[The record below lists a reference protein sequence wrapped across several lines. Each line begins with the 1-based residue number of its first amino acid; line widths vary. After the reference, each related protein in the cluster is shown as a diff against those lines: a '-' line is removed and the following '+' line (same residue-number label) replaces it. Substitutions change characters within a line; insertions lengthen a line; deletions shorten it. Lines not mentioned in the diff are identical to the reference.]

1 VTNKLQKRLAL
12 GQAPVQFW
20 CMKTILFFCISSALL
35 TASTLLT
42 GCTAGD
48 ESGTPQVQTSDNSSG
63 EPAAALAVAHWVK
76 GEPVDVSSGVHV
88 VEFWATWCP
97 PCLTS
102 IPHLTELQEKF
113 KDRGVNIIGVS
124 DEELATVESFV
135 KKMGDKMAYTVAIDA
150 GATSKGYMGKYG
162 VGGIPHAFVVKDG
175 KVVWH
180 GHPMDP
186 MDKLDD
192 AIEDA
197 LK

>member
-1 VTNKLQKRLAL
+1 ML
-12 GQAPVQFW
+12 GEFSY
-20 CMKTILFFCISSALL
+20 MKTILFFCISSTLL
-35 TASTLLT
+35 TASVFLT
-42 GCTAGD
+42 GCSARD
-48 ESGTPQVQTSDNSSG
+48 ESGTTQTQTSVNSSG

-76 GEPVDVSSGVHV
+76 GEPVDISTGVHV

-97 PCLTS
+97 PCRTS

-113 KDRGVNIIGVS
+113 KDRDVNVIGIS
-124 DEELATVESFV
+124 NEELATVESFV

-175 KVVWH
+175 EVVWH
-180 GHPMDP
+180 GHP

-192 AIEDA
+192 AIEGA

>member
-1 VTNKLQKRLAL
+1 
-12 GQAPVQFW
+12 
-20 CMKTILFFCISSALL
+20 M
-35 TASTLLT
+35 
-42 GCTAGD
+42 
-48 ESGTPQVQTSDNSSG
+48 
-63 EPAAALAVAHWVK
+63 AVAHWVK

-97 PCLTS
+97 PCRTS

-124 DEELATVESFV
+124 NEELATVESFV

-175 KVVWH
+175 AVVWH
-180 GHPMDP
+180 GHPMAE
-186 MDKLDD
+186 LEG
-192 AIEDA
+192 AIDDA

>member
-1 VTNKLQKRLAL
+1 
-12 GQAPVQFW
+12 
-20 CMKTILFFCISSALL
+20 MKTILFFCISSALL
-35 TASTLLT
+35 TVSILLT
-42 GCTAGD
+42 GCAAGD
-48 ESGTPQVQTSDNSSG
+48 EPGTPQVQTADNSSG

-192 AIEDA
+192 AIKDA

>member
-1 VTNKLQKRLAL
+1 VTNKLQKRLAPGQAL
-12 GQAPVQFW
+12 GQFNP
-20 CMKTILFFCISSALL
+20 MKTILFFCISSALL
-35 TASTLLT
+35 TTSVFLT
-42 GCTAGD
+42 GCTSGD
-48 ESGTPQVQTSDNSSG
+48 ESGTPQTQTSDNSSG

-76 GEPVDVSSGVHV
+76 GESVDVSSGVHV

-97 PCLTS
+97 PCRTS
-102 IPHLTELQEKF
+102 IPHLTALQEKF

-124 DEELATVESFV
+124 DEELATVEAFV
-135 KKMGDKMAYTVAIDA
+135 NKMGDKMAYTVAIDA

-175 KVVWH
+175 EIVWH
-180 GHPMDP
+180 GHPMA
-186 MDKLDD
+186 KLEA

>member
-1 VTNKLQKRLAL
+1 
-12 GQAPVQFW
+12 
-20 CMKTILFFCISSALL
+20 MKTILFFCISSALL
-35 TASTLLT
+35 TASAFLT

-48 ESGTPQVQTSDNSSG
+48 ESGTPQVQTADNSSG

-97 PCLTS
+97 PCRTS

-175 KVVWH
+175 EVVWH
-180 GHPMDP
+180 GHP

>member
-1 VTNKLQKRLAL
+1 M

-20 CMKTILFFCISSALL
+20 HMKTILFFCISSALL

-48 ESGTPQVQTSDNSSG
+48 ESGAP
-63 EPAAALAVAHWVK
+63 VAHWVK

-135 KKMGDKMAYTVAIDA
+135 EKMGDKMAYTVAID
-150 GATSKGYMGKYG
+150 GGISKDYIEKYNI
-162 VGGIPHAFVVKDG
+162 GGIPHAFVVKDG
-175 KVVWH
+175 EIVWH
-180 GHPMDP
+180 GHPMA
-186 MDKLDD
+186 KLEA

>member
-1 VTNKLQKRLAL
+1 VL
-12 GQAPVQFW
+12 GEFSY
-20 CMKTILFFCISSALL
+20 MKTILFFCISSTLL
-35 TASTLLT
+35 TASVFLT
-42 GCTAGD
+42 GCSARD
-48 ESGTPQVQTSDNSSG
+48 ESGTTQTQTSVNSSG

-76 GEPVDVSSGVHV
+76 GEPVDISTGVHV

-97 PCLTS
+97 PCRTS

-113 KDRGVNIIGVS
+113 KDRDVNVIGIS
-124 DEELATVESFV
+124 NEELATVESFV

-175 KVVWH
+175 EVVWH
-180 GHPMDP
+180 GHP

-192 AIEDA
+192 AIEGA

>member
-1 VTNKLQKRLAL
+1 MA
-12 GQAPVQFW
+12 QAPVQFW
-20 CMKTILFFCISSALL
+20 HMKTILFFCISSALL

-48 ESGTPQVQTSDNSSG
+48 ESGAP
-63 EPAAALAVAHWVK
+63 VAHWVK

-102 IPHLTELQEKF
+102 IPHLTALQEKYA
-113 KDRGVNIIGVS
+113 DRGVNIIGVS
-124 DEELATVESFV
+124 DEKLATVEAFV

-175 KVVWH
+175 EVVWH
-180 GHPMDP
+180 GHPMG
-186 MDKLDD
+186 KLDD
-192 AIEDA
+192 AIEGA

>member
-1 VTNKLQKRLAL
+1 VTNKLQKRLAPGQAL
-12 GQAPVQFW
+12 GQFIP
-20 CMKTILFFCISSALL
+20 MKTILFFCISSALL
-35 TASTLLT
+35 TTSVFLT
-42 GCTAGD
+42 GCAAGG
-48 ESGTPQVQTSDNSSG
+48 ESGTPQTQTAVNSSG
-63 EPAAALAVAHWVK
+63 APAAALAVAHWVK
-76 GEPVDVSSGVHV
+76 GEPVDISTGVHV

-124 DEELATVESFV
+124 DEELATVETFV

-175 KVVWH
+175 EIVWH
-180 GHPMDP
+180 GHPMA
-186 MDKLDD
+186 KLEA

>member
-1 VTNKLQKRLAL
+1 MRVRVLTIAVFVTLFTLSTASAQRGRGLTI
-12 GQAPVQFW
+12 GSQAPGLNV
-20 CMKTILFFCISSALL
+20 
-35 TASTLLT
+35 
-42 GCTAGD
+42 
-48 ESGTPQVQTSDNSSG
+48 E
-63 EPAAALAVAHWVK
+63 WVK
-76 GEPVDVSSGVHV
+76 GEFNPMDADVYVM
-88 VEFWATWCP
+88 EFWATWCP
-97 PCLTS
+97 PCRTS

-124 DEELATVESFV
+124 NEELATVESFV

-175 KVVWH
+175 EVVWH
-180 GHPMDP
+180 GHPMV
-186 MDKLDD
+186 KLDD

>member
-1 VTNKLQKRLAL
+1 MA
-12 GQAPVQFW
+12 QAPVQFW
-20 CMKTILFFCISSALL
+20 HMKTILFFCISSALL

-124 DEELATVESFV
+124 DEELHS
-135 KKMGDKMAYTVAIDA
+135 YVAGGFGIREMMVHASRMRHELQQRGNDA
-150 GATSKGYMGKYG
+150 
-162 VGGIPHAFVVKDG
+162 
-175 KVVWH
+175 
-180 GHPMDP
+180 
-186 MDKLDD
+186 
-192 AIEDA
+192 
-197 LK
+197 

>member
-1 VTNKLQKRLAL
+1 M

-20 CMKTILFFCISSALL
+20 HMKTILFFCISSALL

-48 ESGTPQVQTSDNSSG
+48 ESGAP
-63 EPAAALAVAHWVK
+63 VAHWVK

-102 IPHLTELQEKF
+102 IPHLTALQEKYA
-113 KDRGVNIIGVS
+113 DRGVNIIGVS
-124 DEELATVESFV
+124 SEELDTVEPFV
-135 KKMGDKMAYTVAIDA
+135 EKMGDKMAYTVAID
-150 GATSKGYMGKYG
+150 GGISKDYMEKYNI
-162 VGGIPHAFVVKDG
+162 GGIPHAFVVKDG
-175 KVVWH
+175 EIVWH
-180 GHPMDP
+180 GHPMA
-186 MDKLDD
+186 KLEA

>member
-1 VTNKLQKRLAL
+1 MPEQLV
-12 GQAPVQFW
+12 P
-20 CMKTILFFCISSALL
+20 MKTILLFCISSVLI
-35 TASTLLT
+35 TASSLLT
-42 GCTAGD
+42 GCSAGGG
-48 ESGTPQVQTSDNSSG
+48 SGTLQSQTSG

-76 GEPVDVSSGVHV
+76 GDPVDISSGVHV

-97 PCLTS
+97 PCRTS

-150 GATSKGYMGKYG
+150 GATSKGYMTKYG
-162 VGGIPHAFVVKDG
+162 INGIPHAFVVKDG
-175 KVVWH
+175 TVVWN
-180 GHPMDP
+180 GHPMD
-186 MDKLDD
+186 KLEA
-192 AIEDA
+192 AIDDA

>member
-1 VTNKLQKRLAL
+1 M

-20 CMKTILFFCISSALL
+20 HMKTILFFCISSALL

-48 ESGTPQVQTSDNSSG
+48 ESGAP
-63 EPAAALAVAHWVK
+63 VAHWVK

-102 IPHLTELQEKF
+102 IPHLTALQEKYA
-113 KDRGVNIIGVS
+113 DRGVNIIGVS

-135 KKMGDKMAYTVAIDA
+135 EKMGDKMAYTVAID
-150 GATSKGYMGKYG
+150 GGISKDYMEKYNI
-162 VGGIPHAFVVKDG
+162 GGIPHAFVVKDG
-175 KVVWH
+175 EIVWH
-180 GHPMDP
+180 GHPMA
-186 MDKLDD
+186 KLEA